1 MGFHDL
7 VREGYVSLRR
17 NKMSKP
23 FYPGQVNSPTTTL
36 TAPFTVGDTI
46 ISLAEVGTT
55 IFPAADNICVIGTGI
70 DAVTYIYTGKSVATG
85 AGNLTGVTVLEGTP
99 KSWAAGETAAR
110 NFTKYDQDS
119 LAPIQQYAQITLM
132 PGGSIVPTTNPA
144 VLDQA
149 ETSTNK
155 NNYIYGK
162 FTAAGEGVEN
172 LQWLVDFPEDW
183 APADATL
190 GLISV
195 KFIWLALAG
204 ANDVKWQIAGK
215 LLPDSDPID
224 VALPAIGSVE
234 DTVLTTGDMQVTVA
248 TTAAL
253 VTSVGGG
260 GQTALFK
267 VTRIAP
273 AGTDN
278 TSDIYLI
285 GVRIKFIRTVVAA
298 P

>member
-1 MGFHDL
+1 
-7 VREGYVSLRR
+7 
-17 NKMSKP
+17 MSNTY
-23 FYPGQVNSPTTTL
+23 YPGMVNSP
-36 TAPFTVGDTI
+36 A
-46 ISLAEVGTT
+46 TT
-55 IFPAADNICVIGTGI
+55 ITGDIAIGVTTIPVTELSYFPAAPNI
-70 DAVTYIYTGKSVATG
+70 AVVGNGATANTFLYTGKSGSSG
-85 AGNLTGVTVLEGTP
+85 AGNLTGITLIEGT
-99 KSWAAGETAAR
+99 AAAFSSGETIAR
-110 NFTKYDQDS
+110 NFCKHDQDS

-132 PGGSIVPTTNPA
+132 PGGSMVPTTNPA

-162 FTAAGEGVEN
+162 FTAAGENTQN

-183 APADATL
+183 APADAAL

-224 VALPAIGSVE
+224 VALPVIGSVE
-234 DTVLTTGDMQVTVA
+234 DTVLTIGDVQVTAA

-260 GQTALFK
+260 GQTAIFK
-267 VTRIAP
+267 VTRQAP

-278 TSDIYLI
+278 TSDIYLL
-285 GVRIKFIRTVVAA
+285 GVRIKFIRMVVSA